1 VTVPDAPGRPV
12 LRSGTWFD
20 GSGKAGSV
28 VRTHMLQAGFA
39 PEDLAG
45 KPVVGILS
53 TWSEATPCNAGLRDL
68 AERVARGVLAE
79 GGIPLEAPV
88 MSLGEPLMRPTT
100 MLYRNLLSIEV
111 EEVARA
117 NPFDA
122 LVLLGG
128 CDKTVPGLLMGA
140 ASVDLPSVVVT
151 TGPMLSGSVC
161 GRPAGSG
168 TDLWRVL
175 EERRAGRAADADV
188 ALVERG
194 LSRSAGHCMTMGT
207 ASTMACLTEALGLQ
221 LPGGA
226 AAVAVGADRSRLAA
240 ASGGLAVAMA
250 RDGGPRPS
258 ELLTREA
265 FENALIVLAAIGGST
280 NAVLHLLALA
290 GRCGVPLDLDD
301 VDRLARD
308 VPVLLDVAPSGSGL
322 MADVEAAGGVPAL
335 LGRLLPLLH
344 AGAST
349 VSGATVGE
357 IAAAAPLHDPA
368 VIRALDRP
376 VAAPGGLAVLRGS
389 LAPGG
394 AVIKVASAS
403 PALLQHTGPAW
414 VFDQVEDY
422 LAAAADPADD
432 PPDDVVVVVRGAGPR
447 GWPGMPEIG
456 NLPIPVRLLERGVR
470 DVVRVCDGR
479 MSGTAYGTV
488 VLHVAPESAAG
499 GPLALVRNGDLVRLD
514 VRGRR
519 LDLLVDEA
527 ELEVRRRATPAAPVS
542 TERGW
547 TGLHRRHVLQ
557 ADRGADLDFLVG
569 ASGSEV
575 PRAPF

>member
-1 VTVPDAPGRPV
+1 MTAGDVAGRPV
-12 LRSGTWFD
+12 LRSGAWF
-20 GSGKAGSV
+20 GGVGKAGSV
-28 VRTHMLQAGFA
+28 ARTHMLQAGFA

-45 KPVVGILS
+45 KPVIGILS
-53 TWSEATPCNAGLRDL
+53 TWSEVTPCNAGLRHL
-68 AERVARGVLAE
+68 AERVARGILAA
-79 GGIPLEAPV
+79 GGVPLEAPV

-151 TGPMLSGSVC
+151 TGPMISGSVC

-175 EERRAGRAADADV
+175 EERRAGRADDAEV

-194 LSRSAGHCMTMGT
+194 LSRSAGHCMSMGT

-226 AAVAVGADRSRLAA
+226 AAVAVGADRHRLAA
-240 ASGGLAVAMA
+240 ASGAVAVDLA
-250 RDGGPRPS
+250 RSGGPRPS
-258 ELLTREA
+258 ELLTRDA
-265 FENALIVLAAIGGST
+265 FENALVVLGSIGGST

-290 GRCGVPLDLDD
+290 GRCGVELDLDD
-301 VDRLARD
+301 VDRLARE
-308 VPVLLDVAPSGSGL
+308 VPVLLDVEPSGTGL

-344 AGAST
+344 GGART
-349 VSGATVGE
+349 VSGATIRE
-357 IAAAAPLHDPA
+357 LASAASLHDEN
-368 VIRALDRP
+368 VIRPLDRP
-376 VAAPGGLAVLRGS
+376 VAPPGGLAVLRGS

-403 PALLQHTGPAW
+403 AALLQHTGPAW
-414 VFDQVEDY
+414 VFDSVEDY
-422 LAAAADPADD
+422 LAAAADPAND
-432 PPDDVVVVVRGAGPR
+432 PPEDVVVVVRGAGPR

-456 NLPIPVRLLERGVR
+456 NLPIPLRLLDKGVR
-470 DVVRVCDGR
+470 DIVRVCDGR

-488 VLHVAPESAAG
+488 VLHVAPESSAG

-514 VRGRR
+514 VSGRR
-519 LDLLVDEA
+519 LDLLVDDA
-527 ELEVRRRATPAAPVS
+527 VLADRRSSAPAAPVS
-542 TERGW
+542 AERGW
-547 TGLHRRHVLQ
+547 AGLYRRHVLQ

-569 ASGSEV
+569 ATGSAV

>member
-1 VTVPDAPGRPV
+1 VTGSDAGGGPD
-12 LRSGTWFD
+12 LRSASWF
-20 GSGKAGSV
+20 SATGKTGSV
-28 VRTHMLQAGFA
+28 ARTHMLQAGFA
-39 PEDLAG
+39 SEDLVG

-53 TWSEATPCNAGLRDL
+53 TWSEATPCNGGLRQL
-68 AERVARGVLAE
+68 AERVARGVVAA
-79 GGIPLEAPV
+79 GGVPMEVPV

-111 EEVARA
+111 EELARA

-140 ASVDLPSVVVT
+140 ASVDLPSVVLT

-175 EERRAGRAADADV
+175 EERRAGRAQDADV

-226 AAVAVGADRSRLAA
+226 AAVAVGADRNRLAV
-240 ASGGLAVAMA
+240 ASGGVAVAMA
-250 RDGGPRPS
+250 RAGGPRPS
-258 ELLTREA
+258 QLLTREA
-265 FENALIVLAAIGGST
+265 FENALVVLAAIGGST

-290 GRCGVPLDLDD
+290 GRCGVPLELDD

-308 VPVLLDVAPSGSGL
+308 VPVLLDVEPSGSGL
-322 MADVEAAGGVPAL
+322 MADLEAAGGVPAL
-335 LGRLLPLLH
+335 LGRLLPFLH
-344 AGAST
+344 AGART
-349 VSGATVGE
+349 VTGATLGD
-357 IAAAAPLHDPA
+357 IAADAPLHDENVVRP
-368 VIRALDRP
+368 LDRP
-376 VAAPGGLAVLRGS
+376 VAAPGGIAVLRGS

-403 PALLQHTGPAW
+403 AALLQHTGPAW
-414 VFDQVEDY
+414 VFDRVEDY
-422 LAAAADPADD
+422 VAAAADPAND
-432 PPDDVVVVVRGAGPR
+432 PPEDVVVVVRGAGPR

-456 NLPIPVRLLERGVR
+456 NLPIPVRLLEKGVR

-488 VLHVAPESAAG
+488 VLHVAPESAVG
-499 GPLALVRNGDLVRLD
+499 GPLALVRTGDAVRLD
-514 VRGRR
+514 VAGRR
-519 LDLLVDEA
+519 LDLLVDKA
-527 ELEVRRRATPAAPVS
+527 ELAVRRSAAPAARTSP
-542 TERGW
+542 ERGW